1 MSILRITVRTF
12 QNVEHAEM
20 FLLMC
25 KKIAEENKA
34 ANLKF
39 NVRIIQNPKQK
50 NQITSVWEYDN
61 EKHMNEV
68 RTYLS
73 KNNNIPNSLAPK
85 EVVYLGE
92 VVVSNKT
99 SIT

>member
-1 MSILRITVRTF
+1 MRLKT
-12 QNVEHAEM
+12 
-20 FLLMC
+20 
-25 KKIAEENKA
+25 

-68 RTYLS
+68 RAYLS
-73 KNNNIPNSLAPK
+73 KNNN
-85 EVVYLGE
+85 
-92 VVVSNKT
+92 
-99 SIT
+99 SILDQLN

>member
-12 QNVEHAEM
+12 QNEEHAEM

-25 KKIAEENKA
+25 KKIAEDDKKE
-34 ANLKF
+34 NLKF
-39 NVRIIQNPKQK
+39 NVKIIQNPKQK

-61 EKHMNEV
+61 EKHMNKV
-68 RTYLS
+68 RSYLS
-73 KNNNIPNSLAPK
+73 KNNNMPNSLAPK

-92 VVVSNKT
+92 LVVSNKVN
-99 SIT
+99 